1 MKPETKNEFNL
12 ARIKAVQ
19 KHISLH
25 YGDEL
30 RLSELAALANMA
42 PTSLCHVFKANT
54 GRTMTDFIIEVR
66 IKQATYKLLHTQET
80 VKGIAYECGFST
92 LTNFNRHFKRLM
104 GCTPTELREQ
114 HQKMTK
120 QSNNQ

>member
-1 MKPETKNEFNL
+1 MKPETKNEFNQ

-54 GRTMTDFIIEVR
+54 GRTMTDFIIEKEGETIKDIKISYPTDY
-66 IKQATYKLLHTQET
+66 IKQMLQYDQ
-80 VKGIAYECGFST
+80 I
-92 LTNFNRHFKRLM
+92 
-104 GCTPTELREQ
+104 
-114 HQKMTK
+114 
-120 QSNNQ
+120 SN